1 MYIYISL
8 FSLDSW
14 PIDSLDQNAIQTH
27 VKSVSLPPRK
37 DGQNEAN
44 NPLLLLVVV
53 RSVESSK
60 RERFSSLRKGR
71 LIPRECDLSLHKRRR
86 AAQNYKR
93 HAVPLAYIYIY
104 VRGKTFPLSWPHARN
119 TQRSPLSTVSLQPRH
134 DFFHENKA
142 ILRSF
147 AVHPL
152 PYLTFPL
159 CPTSCTKIYSRQKKG
174 AGKKKNCLD
183 SFLDRRNAIFATENR
198 RSAKKEEVGR
208 KKRSLIS
215 ERFRGNAR
223 SGNIFTG
230 RTRAF
235 FSVRGK
241 KGFVIAIAAQQ
252 VRRVQVRSRL
262 RRFRSRPLLSPPMGR
277 KKKERNTRI
286 SSEKSDSFSIEARS
300 TERLLVFPTK
310 NSYDN

>member
-1 MYIYISL
+1 MQ
-8 FSLDSW
+8 F
-14 PIDSLDQNAIQTH
+14 
-27 VKSVSLPPRK
+27 
-37 DGQNEAN
+37 
-44 NPLLLLVVV
+44 
-53 RSVESSK
+53 RS
-60 RERFSSLRKGR
+60 R
-71 LIPRECDLSLHKRRR
+71 
-86 AAQNYKR
+86 
-93 HAVPLAYIYIY
+93 IYIY

-174 AGKKKNCLD
+174 GERKRIASILSSIEETQSSRRKIADQQKKK
-183 SFLDRRNAIFATENR
+183 RWEG
-198 RSAKKEEVGR
+198 E
-208 KKRSLIS
+208 KRSLIS

-262 RRFRSRPLLSPPMGR
+262 RRFRSRPLLSPPMER
-277 KKKERNTRI
+277 KKERKKYTNILREI
-286 SSEKSDSFSIEARS
+286 GFVLDRSSLDRKAFSFPYEKFVR
-300 TERLLVFPTK
+300 
-310 NSYDN
+310 

>member
-1 MYIYISL
+1 MQ
-8 FSLDSW
+8 F
-14 PIDSLDQNAIQTH
+14 
-27 VKSVSLPPRK
+27 
-37 DGQNEAN
+37 
-44 NPLLLLVVV
+44 
-53 RSVESSK
+53 RS
-60 RERFSSLRKGR
+60 R
-71 LIPRECDLSLHKRRR
+71 
-86 AAQNYKR
+86 
-93 HAVPLAYIYIY
+93 IYIY

-174 AGKKKNCLD
+174 GERKRIASILSSIEETQSSRRKIADQQKKK
-183 SFLDRRNAIFATENR
+183 RWEG
-198 RSAKKEEVGR
+198 E
-208 KKRSLIS
+208 KRSLIS